1 VAKVGVGISTGTGS
15 DPQLVH
21 EQEADLKL
29 SQVHYAFEGRLL
41 PIAVVHANASKCTF
55 SRDNTAN
62 TDLVVLK
69 PAGATH
75 ARLTTVA
82 GGGGLFFWDNGLD
95 PQVDPGWPIPAGQG
109 YDFANLEDCS
119 SILITADG
127 GTAAQVR
134 ILWYKR
140 K

>member
-1 VAKVGVGISTGTGS
+1 M
-15 DPQLVH
+15 
-21 EQEADLKL
+21 
-29 SQVHYAFEGRLL
+29 HYAFEGRLL
-41 PIAVVHANASKCTF
+41 PVTAVATKCSF
-55 SRDNTAN
+55 SRDNTNN

-69 PAGATH
+69 PTGATH
-75 ARLTTVA
+75 CRLTTLA
-82 GGGGLFFWDNGLD
+82 GGGGLLFWDNGLD
-95 PQVDPGWPIPAGQG
+95 PQTTPGWPIPAGQG